1 MAFLA
6 GKRALIIGL
15 ATERSI
21 AFGIAQALKR
31 EGAELAFSYQERFKD
46 RVEGMGKEFGA
57 ASVFEMDVASDESIA
72 AGFETLKKSL
82 GQSFDIHSCTPLA
95 IFAPFGCN
103 SRRLRRVDDSR
114 KFPHRPRHFQLQ
126 PHCRHQGG

>member
-21 AFGIAQALKR
+21 AYGIAQALKR

-46 RVEGMGKEFGA
+46 RVEGMGQVFWDFA
-57 ASVFEMDVASDESIA
+57 AGPVAFTLHLDRDRGIAVIASDTSPA
-72 AGFETLKKSL
+72 AEALLKNM
-82 GQSFDIHSCTPLA
+82 A
-95 IFAPFGCN
+95 E
-103 SRRLRRVDDSR
+103 RLRTLREDT
-114 KFPHRPRHFQLQ
+114 
-126 PHCRHQGG
+126 C